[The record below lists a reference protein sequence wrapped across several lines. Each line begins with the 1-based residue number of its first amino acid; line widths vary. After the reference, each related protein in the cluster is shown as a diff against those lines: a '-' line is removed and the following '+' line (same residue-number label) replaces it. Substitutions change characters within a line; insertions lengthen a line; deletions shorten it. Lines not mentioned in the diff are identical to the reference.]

1 MTTVGYGDFVPQT
14 FPGKIVCMFTALFG
28 AFMISLMVLIVS
40 SAFELKK
47 D

>member
-1 MTTVGYGDFVPQT
+1 MTTVGYGDLKPET
-14 FPGKIVCMFTALFG
+14 APGKIICMFAALFG

-40 SAFELKK
+40 QAFELKK